1 MLIFGLIDKMAGFN
15 HAKIWKSFQ
24 DILVKKEDVNT
35 FAVNK
40 LDLETDC
47 LMKVK
52 VQSNSVLLMNT
63 MMDQ

>member
-40 LDLETDC
+40 LDIEKKTVWW
-47 LMKVK
+47 K
-52 VQSNSVLLMNT
+52 SNKIPFY
-63 MMDQ
+63 